1 MELLWGL
8 NELRYAKHLVKW
20 LALIIISATKN
31 GYLLDLD
38 QLHTCEF
45 AWERS
50 AKEEVSLASTTIPG
64 TRCSINARLV
74 AQSCLTLCNLNDC
87 SLPGAS
93 VYGILQA
100 RILEWVA
107 TSSSKRSSQ
116 PRIWTCVSYV
126 SCTSRWVPFHW
137 CHLGIPTG
145 TIFVPKSSVME
156 CAPSSTQTPRR

>member
-64 TRCSINARLV
+64 TWYSINACLV

-107 TSSSKRSSQ
+107 IFYSRASSQ
-116 PRIWTCVSYV
+116 PRDQARIFYVFCIGWRILYHWTAWEALNKY
-126 SCTSRWVPFHW
+126 
-137 CHLGIPTG
+137 LLN
-145 TIFVPKSSVME
+145 E
-156 CAPSSTQTPRR
+156 